1 MKNLKDKVVVI
12 TGAASGIGKALA
24 QQFAKLGSHLA
35 LNDFNEE
42 GLLETVK
49 ELQSITSGKVFSASF
64 DVSKVENFEK
74 FARQIFEEFGCVDI
88 VINNAGVALGRVSIE
103 DVSYKD
109 FEWVMNINFWGMV
122 YGTKTFLPLLKK
134 QPEAALVNISS
145 STNNVTF
152 NWTAVA
158 DSGITGLLNSSS
170 TDTTFIP
177 AETLF
182 NSGNEPLEV
191 TYTIYPILN
200 SPTECPVDPVVYKVI
215 VNPTPS
221 IVSIL
226 IGCSY
231 STLNLARVLSTTL
244 HASCR
249 FSVECVTNI
258 PDFLLF
264 FALYTNI
271 SSASFLFFFIHIL
284 Y

>member
-12 TGAASGIGKALA
+12 TGEASGIGKALA

-145 STNNVTF
+145 VFGIAGIGNQGPYCASKFAIRGLTESLRMEAMIDFPHVKIHSVHPGGIKTNIVKNSKWVEENITEEQKEEETKNFEKFFITTPESAASTIVK
-152 NWTAVA
+152 
-158 DSGITGLLNSSS
+158 GIKKKQS
-170 TDTTFIP
+170 
-177 AETLF
+177 
-182 NSGNEPLEV
+182 
-191 TYTIYPILN
+191 
-200 SPTECPVDPVVYKVI
+200 K
-215 VNPTPS
+215 
-221 IVSIL
+221 IL
-226 IGCSY
+226 IGKDAKQLDLMVRLMPQGYTKLVINQLKKSK
-231 STLNLARVLSTTL
+231 
-244 HASCR
+244 
-249 FSVECVTNI
+249 
-258 PDFLLF
+258 LF
-264 FALYTNI
+264 N
-271 SSASFLFFFIHIL
+271 
-284 Y
+284 